1 MCTSVHIS
9 VSVTK
14 HVDWSEAIS
23 GNRLDGIVHGW
34 HVEGLRT
41 RPVRVIIISQSLGVP
56 SCSFG
61 SIRHAHL
68 VGCIRMSYPPARI
81 VSEIR
86 LSYPPAHRVSRPRV
100 PTSWAASASSRFA
113 QGSPFAH
120 SDQRLCRASG
130 MTDCASK
137 GLHVIRCSCQ
147 LLIGAY
153 VPHPPRRLHDR
164 YDRCRRNAEHCNI
177 QSIRIYELVD

>member
-1 MCTSVHIS
+1 MRTSVHIGD
-9 VSVTK
+9 SVTR

-23 GNRLDGIVHGW
+23 GNRLDGIVHGR
-34 HVEGLRT
+34 HVESLRT
-41 RPVRVIIISQSLGVP
+41 RPVCVIIFAATRSSLLFIRLHSPCP
-56 SCSFG
+56 SCG
-61 SIRHAHL
+61 LHPH
-68 VGCIRMSYPPARI
+68 V
-81 VSEIR
+81 VSAC
-86 LSYPPAHRVSRPRV
+86 SHRVSRPRV
-100 PTSWAASASSRFA
+100 PTWWAASASSRFA

-130 MTDCASK
+130 MTDCASMS
-137 GLHVIRCSCQ
+137 LHVIRCSCQ
-147 LLIGAY
+147 RLIGAY